1 MRPLSCI
8 PCGACVDGTTRA
20 PIRIGPCSTHSV
32 HAVDLTTTFNAH
44 NYREQ
49 LAGIQYATETP
60 RQPKVWDK
68 LAKNLQGLSLPPG
81 ALNMNMNMNIR
92 GLKNV
97 FTTNKRGAAVATAA
111 GEA

>member
-1 MRPLSCI
+1 ML
-8 PCGACVDGTTRA
+8 VDSTTHA
-20 PIRIGPCSTHSV
+20 RINPTNTHLPYYS
-32 HAVDLTTTFNAH
+32 
-44 NYREQ
+44 EQ

-81 ALNMNMNMNIR
+81 ALNMNMKMKNMNIDMS
-92 GLKNV
+92 GFKNV
-97 FTTNKRGAAVATAA
+97 FNTNKKAATAATAA